1 MDSDRSVL
9 AITIQDEK
17 GQVYLLV
24 SNISAV
30 A

>member
-1 MDSDRSVL
+1 MAGDRSVL
-9 AITIQDEK
+9 AITVQDEK

-24 SNISAV
+24 SNVSAV